1 MEKQIV
7 SSRNLAGA
15 WSEIDWEC
23 VPLID
28 SEITENSPGIRKP
41 RVRIY
46 TPPFISPGALDKLME
61 PAQSLALGGSELLV
75 GVFTLLI
82 KNWI

>member
-1 MEKQIV
+1 M
-7 SSRNLAGA
+7 
-15 WSEIDWEC
+15 
-23 VPLID
+23 PLID

-46 TPPFISPGALDKLME
+46 IPLFISHGALDKLVE
-61 PAQSLALGGSELLV
+61 PAQSPALGGSELLV

-82 KNWI
+82 KN